1 MANNIY
7 IQNSGGCQI
16 IIVRGTTADNSSMS
30 HRALRT
36 CALLIT
42 VVAGLLK
49 IALALAASF

>member
-7 IQNSGGCQI
+7 IQNVCGCQI
-16 IIVRGTTADNSSMS
+16 TVVLGASAARSGVS
-30 HRALRT
+30 RKPLRT

-49 IALALAASF
+49 IALMLVGQA